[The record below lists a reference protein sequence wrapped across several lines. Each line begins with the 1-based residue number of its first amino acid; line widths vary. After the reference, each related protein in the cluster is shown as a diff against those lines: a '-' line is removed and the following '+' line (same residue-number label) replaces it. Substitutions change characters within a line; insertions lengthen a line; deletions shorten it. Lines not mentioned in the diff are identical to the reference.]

1 VCFVVLQG
9 EVTIMLK
16 KWAVSI
22 LLALFSGLASALP
35 VSGALTS
42 ADGGGI
48 FATGSWDDGG
58 ATLHYTV
65 TELPNGT
72 WQYDYHFVLLK
83 KKLSHIIFE
92 VSKTFTKNNVLDGT
106 TSGWSLGNW
115 GMEGNSNPGIPSELY
130 GLKFDG
136 PFSLENSITIISNR
150 EPMWGDFYAK
160 DGVDGVGRDKV
171 DVYAYNT
178 SYGLPSDGYLPDGT
192 KILVPDTK
200 EGGGNPNIV
209 PEPTSAA
216 LLGLGLLGLTTL
228 RRKKDLPVV

>member
-1 VCFVVLQG
+1 LLFFKRSFKVLKKLAFSACFV
-9 EVTIMLK
+9 
-16 KWAVSI
+16 
-22 LLALFSGLASALP
+22 LFSGLAAAYP
-35 VSGALTS
+35 VSGTLTS

-48 FATGSWDDGG
+48 YATGSWDDGG
-58 ATLHYTV
+58 ATLQYTV

-83 KKLSHIIFE
+83 KELSHIIFE
-92 VSKTFTKNNVLDGT
+92 VSKTFTEKNVLDGT
-106 TSGWSLGNW
+106 TSGWLLGYW

-130 GLKFDG
+130 GMKFDG
-136 PFSLENSITIISNR
+136 PFSLDNSITIISNR

-160 DGVDGVGRDKV
+160 DGVDGTGSDKV

-178 SYGLPSDGYLPDGT
+178 NYGLPVSDGYMPDGT

-200 EGGGNPNIV
+200 EGGGGPNIV

-216 LLGLGLLGLTTL
+216 LLGLGLLGLTSL
-228 RRKKDLPVV
+228 RRKMTA